1 MYSLPSGNT
10 ATITKGKKMLNLT
23 YTAEKNGSIV
33 SVENR
38 LMVSER
44 VINDLL
50 DTLVSAGF
58 TILSTRI
65 ESAEY
70 SQHLNG

>member
-1 MYSLPSGNT
+1 
-10 ATITKGKKMLNLT
+10 MLNLT

-50 DTLVSAGF
+50 DTLVSSGF
-58 TILSTRI
+58 TILSTLI
-65 ESAEY
+65 TDAEY

>member
-1 MYSLPSGNT
+1 MF
-10 ATITKGKKMLNLT
+10 NLS

-33 SVENR
+33 SVSRR
-38 LMVSER
+38 LMVSEKM
-44 VINDLL
+44 INDLL
-50 DTLVSAGF
+50 DSLVANGF
-58 TILSTRI
+58 NILSTRV

>member
-1 MYSLPSGNT
+1 
-10 ATITKGKKMLNLT
+10 MLNLS

-33 SVENR
+33 SVSRR
-38 LMVSER
+38 LMVSEKM
-44 VINDLL
+44 INDLL
-50 DTLVSAGF
+50 DSLVANGF
-58 TILSTRI
+58 SILSTRV